1 MSNIS
6 RRDFLKTAGVMT
18 LAVAAAGVLA
28 GCEGNSATDNPQG
41 NANQQ
46 TNDQINASKV
56 FANKETATFGEYN
69 HKVSADATLYKYYI
83 GSDPS
88 VYAAVVVMN
97 ATITAGAE
105 STTTTDKAHYFGS
118 FADGDSGDF
127 GNNQTGAPNTKM
139 TATIDYAI
147 PKDFNKTEISGAKD
161 QINIIHGTN
170 TGDTKDYRQKV
181 LDDVKARHKAGATLL
196 SSANNPSTLTAFAK
210 TNNIDKGGK
219 SVYLMANVD
228 DPNGEFPKTVSLSF
242 YNSNYMAEGSE
253 VNFKLDI
260 TKAVEVKL

>member
-97 ATITAGAE
+97 TTITAGAE

-118 FADGDSGDF
+118 IADGDSGDF
-127 GNNQTGAPNTKM
+127 GNNQTGVPNTTM
-139 TATIDYAI
+139 TATIDYATAE
-147 PKDFNKTEISGAKD
+147 DFNSNQIADATGIALIHSSNESQDGAETAARKTAIFNDLKTR
-161 QINIIHGTN
+161 IKT
-170 TGDTKDYRQKV
+170 
-181 LDDVKARHKAGATLL
+181 GATE
-196 SSANNPSTLTAFAK
+196 ATGTDGLTDFAK

-219 SVYLMANVD
+219 SVYLMANVN
-228 DPNGEFPKTVSLSF
+228 DPNGEFPKTVSLTF